1 MGTRNLTVVILNGKP
16 VVAQY
21 GQWDGV
27 PEGQGLTCLKFC
39 NEILTNQFKKENFIK
54 KLRQVSFYDEREF
67 ACLNENE
74 IPPHNSR
81 NIAAKIL
88 YLINELPDDTHI
100 KLIDSFEFAADSLFC
115 EWGYVIDLDNMTL
128 ECYKGFQKKPIPEDQ
143 RFSNLQTIE
152 SMSRN
157 KYYQIRCVRIFSILD
172 LPNSDI
178 FCQLLDDESIEN
190 V

>member
-1 MGTRNLTVVILNGKP
+1 MGTRNLTVVILGGKH

-21 GQWDGV
+21 GQWDGG
-27 PEGQGLTCLKFC
+27 PKGQGLTCLKFC

-54 KLRQVSFYDEREF
+54 KLGQVSFYTEQELEH
-67 ACLNENE
+67 LNNNE
-74 IPPHNSR
+74 ISPHNNR

-88 YLINELPDDTHI
+88 YEINNLSDDTRI
-100 KLIDSFEFAADSLFC
+100 KLVDSYEFAADSLFC

-128 ECYKGFQKKPIPEDQ
+128 ECYKGFQKKPIPEGQ
-143 RFSNLQTIE
+143 RFSYLQTVE
-152 SMSRN
+152 NPNTN

-178 FCQLLDDESIEN
+178 FCQLLESENIEN